1 MGEARRPNGRMQR
14 RLFLLGAAGLA
25 AGAVLRFGRNSL
37 GAGAVGGR
45 DVSFVIPYA
54 PGGGFDAYVRAVIP
68 ALQEALGVRVLPD
81 NEDGAGGARAANLL
95 HRARADGSTISVVNV
110 PGVLILQRQG
120 TLGFDLLELSWLA
133 NMGRDSYGL
142 MVPADSSVRSL
153 DDLRALGRRRP
164 VKFTCIGPAGT
175 GYSATRIGAHLLDIP
190 ARVIAGYKG
199 TNDYV
204 VAALRG
210 DGDAAVASLTA
221 LNQFQ
226 AAGLIRILAT
236 FEASGTLP
244 GVPDATALGLP
255 ELAQIV
261 QLRPI
266 AAPPGLPA
274 ADAATL
280 SDALVRALRDP
291 SVLAWAQR
299 NHANLTPDD
308 AVETRRLLVQQK
320 RFVER
325 WKDFLA
331 AD

>member
-1 MGEARRPNGRMQR
+1 MGDERRPDGKMRR
-14 RLFLLGAAGLA
+14 RLFLLGGAGLTVGA
-25 AGAVLRFGRNSL
+25 ALPLGRSSL

-45 DVSFVIPYA
+45 DLSFVIPYA

-68 ALQEALGVRVLPD
+68 ALQEALGARVLPD

-95 HRARADGSTISVVNV
+95 HRARPDGATISVVNV
-110 PGVLILQRQG
+110 PGAFILQQQG
-120 TLGFDLLELSWLA
+120 ELGFDLLELSWLA

-142 MVPADSSVRSL
+142 MVPADSPIRSL
-153 DDLRALGRRRP
+153 DDLRALARRRP
-164 VKFTCIGPAGT
+164 IKFTCIGPAGT

-190 ARVIAGYKG
+190 GRVIAGYKG
-199 TNDYV
+199 TNDYI

-226 AAGLIRILAT
+226 AGGLIRILAS
-236 FEASGTLP
+236 FEAQGTLP
-244 GVPDATALGLP
+244 GVPDATALGVP

-274 ADAATL
+274 SDAATL
-280 SDALVRALRDP
+280 SDALVHALRDP
-291 SVLAWAQR
+291 SVEAWAKR
-299 NHANLTPDD
+299 NHANLQPDD
-308 AVETRRLLVQQK
+308 AVETRRLLIQQK

-331 AD
+331 AE